1 LPGAEKELEADGEA
15 LEVARMA
22 VYGFAGSHALT
33 RRLRDKTDATV
44 DRKIRE
50 RPSRRLLGS
59 VELTKDGG
67 GLVAPGKALPYDA
80 RETEGCGREDA
91 TRKPRPECRRS
102 RATGARA
109 CSKPRLA
116 MWLVDERRRAGH
128 LYREHRGGLMST
140 EFEKSSTALQGIV
153 ADLAPSI
160 VSIHSHRM
168 QASGFVWRQQL
179 IVSSDEAL
187 AEEGDVHLTLPGGE
201 RAAGQIV
208 GRDPTTAIALLKVA
222 RSDLRPVALAA
233 AIPSPGG
240 LAVAIGAE
248 EGAPTAALGMVSVS
262 RGPWQSLRGG
272 DIDARVELDARLR
285 RTAEGG
291 LAVNASGQAFGMT
304 VFGPRRRVLV
314 IPSVTIGRVAA
325 KLESHGRIARGYL
338 GLGLQPVT
346 VEGGGSGVMVMS
358 IDPKGP
364 GAAANIHQG
373 DVLVTWDGKPVNKL
387 PPLLRSLGPDSV
399 GRILTIELRRGG
411 HLQQTKLQIGERPWT

>member
-1 LPGAEKELEADGEA
+1 
-15 LEVARMA
+15 
-22 VYGFAGSHALT
+22 
-33 RRLRDKTDATV
+33 
-44 DRKIRE
+44 
-50 RPSRRLLGS
+50 
-59 VELTKDGG
+59 
-67 GLVAPGKALPYDA
+67 
-80 RETEGCGREDA
+80 
-91 TRKPRPECRRS
+91 
-102 RATGARA
+102 
-109 CSKPRLA
+109 
-116 MWLVDERRRAGH
+116 
-128 LYREHRGGLMST
+128 MST

-160 VSIHSHRM
+160 VSIHSHRK

-179 IVSSDEAL
+179 IVTSDEAL
-187 AEEGDVHLTLPGGE
+187 AEEGEVHLTLAGGE
-201 RAAGQIV
+201 RVAGQIV

-325 KLESHGRIARGYL
+325 KLETHGRIARGYL

-346 VEGGGSGVMVMS
+346 VQGGGSGIMVMS
-358 IDPKGP
+358 VDPKGP

-373 DVLVTWDGKPVNKL
+373 DVLVTWDGEPVSKL

-399 GRILTIELRRGG
+399 GKMLTIELRRGG
-411 HLQQTKLQIGERPWT
+411 HLQQTKLQIGERPGT